1 MASILTAA
9 RDLGRLR
16 EIVSVL
22 SKHGFGELAHRMG
35 LASFAPKG
43 APVGDD
49 AKRSWPIRMRLTLQE
64 LGPCFIKLGQI
75 ASTRK
80 DVLPPALVEELAK
93 LQDDVEPISAEA
105 IRGEIELSLG
115 RAVSA
120 LFVRFDDVP
129 LATASIGQVH
139 RARLAAELDE
149 PDPVAGSPPRDG
161 AEAPEAPEKRER
173 EVVVKVQRPGVKE
186 LVERDL
192 ELLYVLAQIAD
203 RSLEELRTFDP
214 VGMVQQ
220 FERTI
225 LAELDFG
232 LEAQNGDRFR
242 RNFEGNPDVR
252 FPKAYRGVSSR
263 RVLTLEFFDGK
274 KLMEAVAAGFDGKR
288 IAHQSVAIIAKMAFQ
303 DGFFHADPHP
313 GNIIVLGTPEAPVLG
328 LIDLGMV
335 GRLSPDLRDKAVVLL
350 AAAARKDSLAVAD
363 ALYVMGRPTRK
374 VDLEAYRAD
383 AALRAEKHLGR
394 TLKEIDPAALIQDLV
409 EGATKF
415 GIEVPSDFLMA
426 GKALLTIDGIGKQ
439 LDPDLDILAA
449 AEPLFIEHLQK
460 RLEPQELANELLR
473 GATRY
478 AGMARDLPF
487 HLREVLD
494 DLRTGRLQVNTVE
507 AKLEPA
513 FDRHGRRL
521 FSAIV
526 IASLNVAGGLALG
539 STWPYRG
546 ALAVTAFVL
555 GLLLFLGHVSRD
567 AFAAWWAKGRRR
579 GG

>member
-1 MASILTAA
+1 MPSILTAA

-16 EIVSVL
+16 EIVGVL
-22 SKHGFGELAHRMG
+22 SKHGFGELLHRMG
-35 LASFAPKG
+35 LSSFAPRG
-43 APVGDD
+43 AAPGDD
-49 AKRSWPIRMRLTLQE
+49 AKSNWPIRVRLALMD

-80 DVLPPALVEELAK
+80 DVLPPALVDELSR

-105 IRGEIELSLG
+105 VRREIELSLG
-115 RAVSA
+115 RPVAEV
-120 LFVRFDDVP
+120 FVRFDDKP

-139 RARLAAELDE
+139 RARLAAEFDE
-149 PDPVAGSPPRDG
+149 PSAPGPESDGSPGDRQ
-161 AEAPEAPEKRER
+161 ER
-173 EVVVKVQRPGVKE
+173 EVVIKVQRPGVKE

-192 ELLYVLAQIAD
+192 ELLNLLAQVAD
-203 RSLEELRTFDP
+203 RSLEELRTVNP
-214 VGMVQQ
+214 IGMVQQ

-225 LAELDFG
+225 TAELDFG
-232 LEAQNGDRFR
+232 IEAQNGDRFR
-242 RNFEGNPDVR
+242 RNFEGHPHVR
-252 FPKAYRGVSSR
+252 FPKAYRGVSSK

-274 KLMEAVAAGFDGKR
+274 KLVEAVASGFDGKR
-288 IAHQSVAIIAKMAFQ
+288 IAHDSVGVIAKMAFE

-313 GNIIVLGTPEAPVLG
+313 GNIIILGTPEAPVLG

-335 GRLSPDLRDKAVVLL
+335 GRLSPDLRDKAVILL
-350 AAAARKDSLAVAD
+350 AAAARRDSVAVAD
-363 ALYVMGRPTRK
+363 ALYAMGRPTRK
-374 VDLEAYRAD
+374 VDIDAYRAE
-383 AALRAEKHLGR
+383 ASMRAEKHLGR
-394 TLKEIDPAALIQDLV
+394 TLKEIDPGALLSDII

-415 GIEVPSDFLMA
+415 GIEVSPDFLMA

-449 AEPLFIEHLQK
+449 AEPLFLKHLQK
-460 RLEPQELANELLR
+460 RLNPEDLANELLR

-494 DLRTGRLQVNTVE
+494 DLRMGRLQVQTVE
-507 AKLEPA
+507 AKLEPS

-526 IASLNVAGGLALG
+526 IASLNVAAGLAL
-539 STWPYRG
+539 SSSWQYRG
-546 ALAVTAFVL
+546 VVAVCAFVL
-555 GLLLFLGHVSRD
+555 GFLLWCAHVGRD
-567 AFAAWWAKGRRR
+567 AVAAWWTGGRRR
-579 GG
+579 G